1 MSPFLGFLGHPST
14 LGMMHSGGSCK
25 VEASAKSQQSNLV
38 SVNVCQ
44 QKLLKGLW
52 ADILS
57 LRWAQCHQVCES
69 NEKRNVRLN

>member
-1 MSPFLGFLGHPST
+1 
-14 LGMMHSGGSCK
+14 MMHSGGSCK

-52 ADILS
+52 ADILR
-57 LRWAQCHQVCES
+57 LRWAQCHQVWES
-69 NEKRNVRLN
+69 NEKMSVRLN

>member
-1 MSPFLGFLGHPST
+1 
-14 LGMMHSGGSCK
+14 MMHSGGSCK

-52 ADILS
+52 ALGRHPETEMGTMPLDL
-57 LRWAQCHQVCES
+57 
-69 NEKRNVRLN
+69 

>member
-1 MSPFLGFLGHPST
+1 MSIQVFVVNMKVWQYESLLQLST

-52 ADILS
+52 ADILR
-57 LRWAQCHQVCES
+57 LRWAQCH
-69 NEKRNVRLN
+69 